1 MLSLKDR
8 IELLERDLQ
17 ATPPAF
23 TMSSDLPFAI
33 FRYDP
38 SNPEENEWLMR
49 REVAH
54 LATRTHN
61 VTGKTVHLLSL
72 AKLFWQSIEESEGLG
87 AIVQLEQERGFV
99 AAEEQVSTYLSDPD
113 WRCLSDLL
121 VEATR
126 GMDPLTEL
134 VFLQR
139 ATVFAPYAYR
149 ISALLEQVM
158 WLVKVPAVLFYPGTW
173 RGSLNF
179 MGLRSDDEPL
189 GSYRVKIY
197 GRE

>member
-8 IELLERDLQ
+8 IELLERDLL

-38 SNPEENEWLMR
+38 GNPDENEWLMR
-49 REVAH
+49 REIEH
-54 LATRTHN
+54 LATRTHIA
-61 VTGKTVHLLSL
+61 TAKSVHLMSL
-72 AKLFWQSIEESEGLG
+72 AKLYWQSIQESEGIE
-87 AIVQLEQERGFV
+87 AVVQLERDRGFQ
-99 AAEEQVSTYLSDPD
+99 AAEEQVATYLSDPD
-113 WRCLSDLL
+113 WRSLPDLL
-121 VEATR
+121 VEATQA
-126 GMDPLTEL
+126 MSPAHDL
-134 VFLQR
+134 VFLYR
-139 ATVFAPYAYR
+139 AAVFAPASYR
-149 ISALLEQVM
+149 VSALLEQVM
-158 WLVKVPAVLFYPGTW
+158 RRMRVPAVLFYPGTW

-179 MGLRSDDEPL
+179 MNLRSDDEPL